1 MFKFLSRIFGAE
13 KVLPFFPGLRQLKLQ
28 NLDLESKLSQQN
40 LTISELNLKNDDL
53 AKEKDY
59 LISGL
64 SQQKIEISELN
75 LKKDN
80 LAKEK
85 DCLLSDNSSQKA
97 QIEKQ
102 SQENITLDKEVALL
116 KQDRNYNLVE
126 IQRLVQS
133 SYSKY
138 LKPTPFKKRA
148 SKNLTTPSI

>member
-53 AKEKDY
+53 AKEKDC

-75 LKKDN
+75 LKNDN